1 MNNTKCILL
10 SRVSTHSQDLK
21 QQTDELITAA
31 HKDGYTDDNII
42 IIEDKESAIKLSEE
56 ERNGLNEMKRH
67 IETDCLINSVY
78 VYEVSRI
85 ARKEKI
91 LFSIRDYLIER
102 SVQLVMLNPYLKLL
116 DENYEMTQSSQIM
129 FAMFGAFSESEM
141 QIKKQRLMRGKRSRA
156 EMGYYIGGP
165 VLFGYAV
172 DKNKKLVIDDQ
183 KANIVRKMFN
193 LYINGESISSIAT
206 ELGSTGELDKPYWRL
221 VYTNIYKI
229 LRRPEYY
236 GGHGDTINTKYPAI
250 ISEELFNKVQLRL
263 NDRSHPHSKLKYI
276 YFAHKLLRCREDR
289 HCFSPVVSI
298 GCYKYGGKVYVKN
311 ENKEL
316 RVITWNININLID
329 SILWHYAKKYRKSHS
344 VSDIKKM
351 RKDLEEKILVLER
364 KIAKGEKD
372 IKDYEAKINK
382 VNERII
388 MGKMKDKQGDKMI
401 QDFED
406 GINNTE
412 QNIAHW
418 QTDLVNKSCE
428 FHGLDMG
435 IYQTSVDNVVS
446 DKERHDIIHQCIK
459 VVWVDKIGYA
469 RYKLEIVFVD
479 DTSVCVQTIPNNN
492 NRILLDDGTY
502 ECFEHLNRFSR

>member
-21 QQTDELITAA
+21 QQTDELINAA
-31 HKDGYTDDNII
+31 HKDGYTDGNII

-56 ERNGLNEMKRH
+56 ERNGLNEMKKH
-67 IETDCLINSVY
+67 IETDCLINCVY

-102 SVQLVMLNPYLKLL
+102 SVQLVVLNPYMKLL

-141 QIKKQRLMRGKRSRA
+141 HIKKQRLMRGKRSRA

-172 DKNKKLVIDDQ
+172 DENKKLVIDEQ

-221 VYTNIYKI
+221 VYTNVHKI
-229 LRRPEYY
+229 LQRPEYY
-236 GGHGDTINTKYPAI
+236 GGHGDTINTNYPAI
-250 ISEELFNKVQLRL
+250 ISEELFNKVQIRL
-263 NDRSHPHSKLKYI
+263 HERSHPHSKLKYI
-276 YFAHKLLRCREDR
+276 YYAHKLLRCREDK
-289 HCFSPVVSI
+289 HCFSPVISNC
-298 GCYKYGGKVYVKN
+298 CYKYGGKVYVKD
-311 ENKEL
+311 KGKQL
-316 RVITWNININLID
+316 RVVAWNININLVD
-329 SILWHYAKKYRKSHS
+329 SILWYYAKKYRRSHS
-344 VSDIKKM
+344 ASDIKKM
-351 RKDLEEKILVLER
+351 RKDLEDKMLVLER
-364 KIAKGEKD
+364 KISKGKKD
-372 IKDYEAKINK
+372 IEDYNTKIFR

-388 MGKMKDKQGDKMI
+388 RGKMSDKQGDKMI

-406 GINNTE
+406 EISNIE

-418 QTDLVNKSCE
+418 ETSLVNMSCE
-428 FHGLDMG
+428 FHMLDMG
-435 IYQTSVDNVVS
+435 IYQTSVDNVVN
-446 DKERHDIIHQCIK
+446 DKERHDIIHQCIR
-459 VVWVDKIGYA
+459 VVWVDKISYA
-469 RYKLEIVFVD
+469 RYKFEIVFVD
-479 DTSVCVQTIPNNN
+479 DTSVCFQTIPNNN
-492 NRILLDDGTY
+492 NRILLDDGSY
-502 ECFEHLNRFSR
+502 EYFEHLNRFSR